1 MSFPEILRF
10 FIRKCQ
16 VRHRFLSYIRALS
29 RASPVISVTAFFR
42 VTGGDV
48 WEGFEEDCLLG
59 FSSLS
64 FFLFSRTL
72 LYIN

>member
-29 RASPVISVTAFFR
+29 SQFCTFGGCYLKGHRDSFEPLLIDDYSQAHQAKASV
-42 VTGGDV
+42 
-48 WEGFEEDCLLG
+48 
-59 FSSLS
+59 
-64 FFLFSRTL
+64 
-72 LYIN
+72 